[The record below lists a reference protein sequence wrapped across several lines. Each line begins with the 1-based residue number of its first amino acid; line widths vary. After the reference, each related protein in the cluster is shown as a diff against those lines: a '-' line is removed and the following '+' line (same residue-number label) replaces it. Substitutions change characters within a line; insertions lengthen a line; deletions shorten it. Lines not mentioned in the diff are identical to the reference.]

1 VHGEYR
7 HMKANAEL
15 ARATGVANVV
25 IAEDGVVV
33 DLIDGIA
40 SIAGKVDCG
49 YVFVDGSNIG
59 DITESDL
66 KDRRILGEEGFV
78 SVIVVVDSVSGKVSS
93 GPEIHARGF
102 AEDEKA
108 FDDIKQPIIDA
119 LDAAI
124 REGTSDSYQLQQ
136 VVRRV
141 VGRWVNRELRR
152 RPMII
157 PVVIEA

>member
-1 VHGEYR
+1 
-7 HMKANAEL
+7 M
-15 ARATGVANVV
+15 
-25 IAEDGVVV
+25 
-33 DLIDGIA
+33 A

-78 SVIVVVDSVSGKVSS
+78 SVIVVIDSVSGKVSQR
-93 GPEIHARGF
+93 ARDPRPRLRRGRQD
-102 AEDEKA
+102 ASTT
-108 FDDIKQPIIDA
+108 IKQPIIDA

-124 REGTSDSYQLQQ
+124 REGVSDPYQLQQ
-136 VVRRV
+136 TVRRV
-141 VGRWVNRELRR
+141 VGRWVNRELKR